1 MSNKNAVSLNSNK
14 TKWHNCFR
22 NAGKVGHCASC
33 TTPLVLWYRKL
44 SSVMSLEGR
53 ASLLL
58 SVTNIHVFYVHL
70 LSQCLLL
77 FPQIWNIVAS
87 SNKAGP
93 LPLRWPFLSNPRFQ
107 FKSKAF
113 LSPIVSHHRGNVEKK
128 NEGESEKW
136 KRWPL
141 YLAWGGS
148 SCWIFWTGNSYA
160 LRLWKRRCRWTVT
173 PAG

>member
-1 MSNKNAVSLNSNK
+1 MLEKLDTVPAV
-14 TKWHNCFR
+14 
-22 NAGKVGHCASC
+22 
-33 TTPLVLWYRKL
+33 PLLLWYRKL
-44 SSVMSLEGR
+44 PSVMSLEGHPLFI
-53 ASLLL
+53 SEDVF
-58 SVTNIHVFYVHL
+58 SQFYVRL

-107 FKSKAF
+107 FKSEAF

-128 NEGESEKW
+128 NEGERENVSFHT

-141 YLAWGGS
+141 DLAWGGS
-148 SCWIFWTGNSYA
+148 SCRIFCHSLRGA
-160 LRLWKRRCRWTVT
+160 AGEQRHLLAKCLHPLKLLRLSLCSWSNKHD
-173 PAG
+173 